1 MNGSAPVVCGWS
13 SRQRA
18 GVVTHAALAAALV
31 PAYALLAP
39 PPDWRQPVVL
49 GMLAAM
55 AVVVDRHD
63 IPLPTGIRFDAL
75 IAVVLMAVA
84 IGGPL
89 PAFAIA
95 VLPMLVNAA
104 TGHERL
110 LRAGNL
116 ANLAAYGW
124 YTLAGGLVLQVAVPE
139 PTAPAAIGWLVV
151 AGLVQLL
158 VNWAVGPAIYGPLW
172 LGRPFRAFVD
182 MLIDA
187 LPAGTV
193 MVAIG
198 AISAILTGPLDVFAL
213 ALFAAI
219 AVLPGS
225 FLTYAAR
232 TRPVARLERGSAT
245 RSYAYALGVQLGLGR
260 AERRHLVEVADAAR
274 RRPPAPEPLEYIWAT
289 AGDLSATNH
298 DARLA
303 GEWWN
308 GRGGPI
314 GLHGEAIP
322 LAARVLAVADAWSG
336 LTAAGT
342 PQLSHEEALAHL
354 EAVAGVRLDPRI
366 VDAVR
371 AVIREE
377 RVSAFEPAPEPRLHL
392 LRLPARLRRALA
404 AG

>member
-1 MNGSAPVVCGWS
+1 MEGTTLAAGRWTG
-13 SRQRA
+13 RQRA
-18 GVVTHAALAAALV
+18 GVAIHVALAAALV

-39 PPDWRQPVVL
+39 PVNWREPVVL

-55 AVVVDRHD
+55 ALVVDRHD
-63 IPLPTGIRFDAL
+63 VPLPAGIRFDAL
-75 IAVVLMAVA
+75 IAVVLIAVA

-95 VLPMLVNAA
+95 LVPMAVNAA

-124 YTLAGGLVLQVAVPE
+124 YTLAGGLVLQVAAPAQ
-139 PTAPAAIGWLVV
+139 TAPKPIGWLVL
-151 AGLVQLL
+151 AGMVQLL
-158 VNWAVGPAIYGPLW
+158 VNWAIGPAIYGPLW

-182 MLIDA
+182 MLVDA
-187 LPAGTV
+187 IPAGTV
-193 MVAIG
+193 MVVLG
-198 AISAILTGPLDVFAL
+198 AITVTLTGPFDVFAL
-213 ALFAAI
+213 GLFAAI

-232 TRPVARLERGSAT
+232 TRPVARLERGTAT
-245 RSYAYALGVQLGLGR
+245 RRYAHALAIQLGLGR
-260 AERRHLVEVADAAR
+260 AERRHLVEVAAAAR
-274 RRPPAPEPLEYIWAT
+274 RRPPTGEPLDYVLAT
-289 AGDLSATNH
+289 VGDLTRANH
-298 DARLA
+298 EAQLL

-314 GLHGEAIP
+314 GLGGEAIP
-322 LAARVLAVADAWSG
+322 LATRVIAVADAWSE

-342 PQLSHEEALAHL
+342 PQLGHEQALAHL
-354 EAVAGVRLDPRI
+354 ESAGGVRLDAAI
-366 VDAVR
+366 VRAAR
-371 AVIREE
+371 AVIAQE
-377 RVSAFEPAPEPRLHL
+377 RVTASEPAPEPRLHL
-392 LRLPARLRRALA
+392 LRLPEPLRRALA